1 MPLKSDLRRRRRR
14 NHEDEKMTHRE
25 IPVPVLE
32 RIVDG

>member
-1 MPLKSDLRRRRRR
+1 MPLTSDPRRRRRR

-25 IPVPVLE
+25 IPVAVLE